1 MRSTVSVYRLI
12 GYGNIGG
19 AERLDFT
26 VIGPTVNLAS
36 RIESLTRTLGTRVLA
51 SQEFAET
58 INEPLTEMGRHVV
71 KGLDRPVRV
80 FAPSDLL

>member
-1 MRSTVSVYRLI
+1 MGEV

-26 VIGPTVNLAS
+26 VTRTVNLAS